1 MTIETDENLED
12 VVRGAVIT
20 ECESAGIDIYHR
32 GDRYSSI
39 TVAQSGPTTYE
50 ASINVSGRILFDDLF
65 AEQGSLLGINDG
77 VSIPSWVF
85 SLPRHIGRE
94 RRNDRTVA
102 FQSRPGFSPC
112 LDARSNFWRCSGSCC
127 FNPVLGFLPASTWLS
142 TDTRLSAAPVSIPSW
157 VFSLPRRDRLMIATS
172 PSDCFNPVLGFLPAS
187 TR

>member
-39 TVAQSGPTTYE
+39 TVAQSEPTTYE

-77 VSIPSWVF
+77 IAVSLKGIV
-85 SLPRHIGRE
+85 
-94 RRNDRTVA
+94 D
-102 FQSRPGFSPC
+102 
-112 LDARSNFWRCSGSCC
+112 
-127 FNPVLGFLPASTWLS
+127 
-142 TDTRLSAAPVSIPSW
+142 
-157 VFSLPRRDRLMIATS
+157 DRLLLSVDIDPHS
-172 PSDCFNPVLGFLPAS
+172 E
-187 TR
+187 